1 MILSLI
7 LGILGIPIAWNEL
20 IGLAWFVIWF
30 CVLTFIWV
38 QGGDESWRIDQWMSP
53 SIPSTASGFSAGLIN
68 ITKFVAVYTISY
80 PMAGFLM
87 SGAESIWTEGGVVIE
102 AVVVLFVVIVSLT
115 TNLNESSRIWNPF
128 HVGVLTSLIALSAF
142 LGGLYAGIYSLPVIG
157 NLTHERILQ
166 LSFYPGGVMWLIAA
180 YPPEFLQRSQTAEAV
195 QDKERVPA
203 SAGVETSSARPDS
216 SPTRTTES
224 TQGTQSPQMHD
235 GGFENPHPDE
245 STATHEQNTQM
256 ISENLEFDWQ
266 EPPQTTFD
274 DVGGY
279 ESVKEELREDVVSP
293 YVNDSAGYD
302 RFGVTPDQGVLF
314 HGPPGTGKTLFARA
328 LANALQR
335 PYVELSQ
342 SQLTSKWINEGP
354 DLVNRLFEEAQQLE
368 GVVFID
374 EAESLLGS
382 RDDGLSTNREDAKT
396 TNTFLNKLSQ
406 DDQQFF
412 VVLTTNRKEQMDE
425 AVLRPGRID
434 KHVEIP
440 LPNSEA
446 RFQILRTQL
455 EDVPTALRDSE
466 LREMVEE
473 LEAVSG
479 ADLEQLVADAR
490 RSAAKEN
497 AEALKREHFDL
508 SVLNL

>member
-1 MILSLI
+1 M
-7 LGILGIPIAWNEL
+7 LGILDIPITWDEL
-20 IGLAWFVIWF
+20 LGFVWFAIWF
-30 CVLTFIWV
+30 CVLSFIWI
-38 QGGDESWRIDQWMSP
+38 QGYRDIWRMDQWASP
-53 SIPSTASGFSAGLIN
+53 SIPSTARDCLENIAD
-68 ITKFVAVYTISY
+68 ITKFVGFYAISY
-80 PMAGFLM
+80 PMAGLLV
-87 SGAESIWTEGGVVIE
+87 SGAESIWMEGSVIIE
-102 AVVVLFVVIVSLT
+102 AMVVLSAIFAILAF
-115 TNLNESSRIWNPF
+115 NLNEASEVWNPF
-128 HVGVLTSLIALSAF
+128 HVGVLTSLIALIT
-142 LGGLYAGIYSLPVIG
+142 LIGGVYAGIDSLPVIG
-157 NLTHERILQ
+157 QLSHQKILQ
-166 LSFYPGGVMWLIAA
+166 LSYYPGGVMWLIAA

-203 SAGVETSSARPDS
+203 SAGVETSSVRPDS

-245 STATHEQNTQM
+245 STATREQKTQM
-256 ISENLEFDWQ
+256 IPENLEFDWQ
-266 EPPQTTFD
+266 EPPETTFD